1 MAKYKLVVEFE
12 DETREYY
19 ARSWGYVANERL
31 KFSTSLHGKTVYIM
45 DRNIKLFTVEQID

>member
-45 DRNIKLFTVEQID
+45 DRNIKLFTVEQVD